1 MIHARPTFVQES
13 AYRYWQR
20 WWRNQLDHSSCRIW
34 RNLRLEKH
42 LRSFRRWSSDW
53 WHSGNLSCFWSRA
66 YYMYQHPPRLCGWL
80 RSNFTRHFLWWSS
93 SPAFSFNVPRS
104 QTHLCTDLNMTPS
117 ENPGL
122 LDDLLNSDVV
132 AGIFQGGLFHGYIS
146 FDRLGYCDS
155 ILEHPSN
162 WAG

>member
-1 MIHARPTFVQES
+1 
-13 AYRYWQR
+13 
-20 WWRNQLDHSSCRIW
+20 
-34 RNLRLEKH
+34 
-42 LRSFRRWSSDW
+42 
-53 WHSGNLSCFWSRA
+53 
-66 YYMYQHPPRLCGWL
+66 
-80 RSNFTRHFLWWSS
+80 
-93 SPAFSFNVPRS
+93 
-104 QTHLCTDLNMTPS
+104 MTPS